1 MTSERRP
8 RRSALGLLGAGAG
21 IAVAGTAGTP
31 GASASGSATGC
42 RGDLDAA
49 LREIMSRPEFARTR
63 WGMRFRLTGATE
75 PIYSLNSAD
84 GFKPASAVKIFIAG
98 TAFTSLGHD
107 RRFTTRIYRTGP
119 VSGGVLKGDLILVA
133 GGDLLIGGRMRRDG
147 SLALPSPDHSY
158 YGNEITRKAPG
169 DPLAII
175 RDLADEVRDRGIRM
189 VEGRVLVDASLFRQ
203 GEERIASGNTLMPI
217 SPIMVN
223 DGLIDL
229 PVLPGRGVGDRAKVW
244 PSPHTRYLT
253 VDNRVTTV
261 AADATPARPAVAGD
275 VRNPDGTHTVT
286 ITGEV
291 PLGTERF
298 TAYYIPDPV
307 TFARIAL
314 TDVLRDKG
322 VRIKGERLAETGH
335 RRQVCE
341 HVSLPLSEQV
351 KPMMK
356 VSSNPHT
363 ATFPYLVGALAGNDP
378 ETPKETGERIHEEVL
393 AQAGL
398 PPTPPGVAEGQY
410 TAEYY
415 LQYLDHM
422 ARQPFFP
429 QYRDALPILGRDG
442 TLSDIQVDSP
452 AAGRVHAKTGSGGG
466 GGTALAALAGYI
478 RLRDE
483 RMVTFTVLSDMPDA
497 KLDGVPVYD
506 VALHAIGE
514 MCTAAYLSF
523 D

>member
-1 MTSERRP
+1 MTSEHLP
-8 RRSALGLLGAGAG
+8 RRSALGLLGAG
-21 IAVAGTAGTP
+21 IALTGMPGVAA
-31 GASASGSATGC
+31 AATGR
-42 RGDLDAA
+42 RGDLDSA
-49 LREIMSRPEFARTR
+49 LREIMGRPEFARTR
-63 WGMRFRLTGATE
+63 WGMQFRLTGATE
-75 PIYSLNSAD
+75 PIYSRNPAD
-84 GFKPASAVKIFIAG
+84 GFKPASAVKIFVSG

-107 RRFTTRIYRTGP
+107 RRFTTRIHRTGP
-119 VSGGVLKGDLILVA
+119 VSGGVLRGDLVLVA
-133 GGDLLIGGRMRRDG
+133 GGDLLIGGRLRRDG

-169 DPLAII
+169 DPLTIF
-175 RDLADEVRDRGIRM
+175 RDLAGEVRDRGIRE
-189 VEGRVLVDASLFRQ
+189 VDGRVLVDASLFRQ
-203 GEERIASGNTLMPI
+203 GAERIASGNVLMPI
-217 SPIMVN
+217 SPMMVN

-229 PVLPGRGVGDRAKVW
+229 PVLPGRRVGDRAKVR

-253 VDNRVTTV
+253 VDNQVTTV
-261 AADATPARPAVAGD
+261 AAHATPARLAITAD
-275 VRNPDGTHTVT
+275 VRNPDGSHTIT
-286 ITGEV
+286 LTGEV

-298 TAYYIPDPV
+298 IAYYVPDPV

-314 TDVLRDKG
+314 TEVLRDKG
-322 VRIKGERLAETGH
+322 VRITCERQAATGH
-335 RRQVCE
+335 RRPVCE
-341 HVSLPLSEQV
+341 HVSPPLSEQV

-378 ETPKETGERIHEEVL
+378 ETPKEAGLRIHEEVL

-398 PPTPPGVAEGQY
+398 PPVPPGVAEGQY

-422 ARQPFFP
+422 VRQPFFP

-442 TLSDIQVDSP
+442 TLSNIQTDSP

-483 RMVTFTVLSDMPDA
+483 RMVTFAVLSDMPDA
-497 KLDGVPVYD
+497 ELDGVPIHD

-514 MCTAAYLSF
+514 MCTAVYVSF